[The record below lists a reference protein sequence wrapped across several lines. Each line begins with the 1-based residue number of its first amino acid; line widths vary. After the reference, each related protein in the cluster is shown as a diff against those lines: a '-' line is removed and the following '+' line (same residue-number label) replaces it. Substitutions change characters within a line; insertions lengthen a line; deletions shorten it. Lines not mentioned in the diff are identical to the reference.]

1 MQPQASL
8 GEARPAYDIAA
19 EAYWY
24 AAYTCPNHEKKVAE
38 QLDGRGIEQLLPVY
52 HSIRQ
57 WKDRKVRLARP
68 LFPGYVF
75 VHIASRERLRVLEI
89 PGVARLVGFGS
100 QPARL
105 PDEDI
110 RSIQCCMTG
119 EVRVEPHPYPCVG
132 RRVRVKN
139 GPLCGLTGI
148 VVRMKNRTRLVLSID
163 LIRSAATVE
172 AEQVDLEPIQ

>member
-1 MQPQASL
+1 MQMQGSPRDPVPNHDS
-8 GEARPAYDIAA
+8 GE

-38 QLDGRGIEQLLPVY
+38 QFDRRSIEQLLPLY
-52 HSIRQ
+52 HSVRQ

-75 VHIASRERLRVLEI
+75 VRISSQQRLRVLEV
-89 PGVARLVGFGS
+89 PGVARLVGFGN

-105 PDEDI
+105 SDEDI

-119 EVRVEPHPYPCVG
+119 KVRVEPYPYPCIG
-132 RRVRVKN
+132 TRVRVKN
-139 GPLCGLTGI
+139 GPLCGMAGV
-148 VVRMKNRTRLVLSID
+148 VVRVKNHTRLIISVD
-163 LIRSAATVE
+163 LIRSSATVE
-172 AEQVDLEPIQ
+172 AEQIDLEAMQ

>member
-1 MQPQASL
+1 MQTQLTDSK
-8 GEARPAYDIAA
+8 PAYDVGA

-38 QLDGRGIEQLLPVY
+38 QLDRRSIEQLLPVY
-52 HSIRQ
+52 YSVRQ
-57 WKDRKVRLARP
+57 WQDRKVRLARP

-75 VHIASRERLRVLEI
+75 VRIPVQQRLRVLEV

-100 QPARL
+100 EPARL

-110 RSIQCCMTG
+110 RSIQCCMAG
-119 EVRVEPHPYPCVG
+119 EVSVEPFPYACIG

-139 GPLCGLTGI
+139 GPLCGLTGV
-148 VVRMKNRTRLVLSID
+148 VVRLKNRTRLVLSID
-163 LIRSAATVE
+163 LIRSSATME
-172 AEQVDLEPIQ
+172 ADQIDVEPIQ

>member
-8 GEARPAYDIAA
+8 GEPLTAHDIAA
-19 EAYWY
+19 EVYWFV
-24 AAYTCPNHEKKVAE
+24 AYTCPNREKKVAE
-38 QLDGRGIEQLLPVY
+38 QLDRRNIEQLLPVY

-75 VHIASRERLRVLEI
+75 VRIASRERLRVLEI
-89 PGVARLVGFGS
+89 PGVARIVGFGNE
-100 QPARL
+100 PARL
-105 PDEDI
+105 RDEDI
-110 RSIQCCMTG
+110 RSIQCCMSG

-148 VVRMKNRTRLVLSID
+148 VVRVKNCTRLVLSID

-172 AEQVDLEPIQ
+172 AEQTDLEPIQ

>member
-1 MQPQASL
+1 MQTQLSL
-8 GEARPAYDIAA
+8 QDPLPAHDIDNGTH
-19 EAYWY
+19 WY

-38 QLDGRGIEQLLPVY
+38 QLDRRSIEQLLPLY
-52 HSIRQ
+52 HAMRQ

-75 VHIASRERLRVLEI
+75 VRIASQQQLRVLEV
-89 PGVARLVGFGS
+89 PGVARLVGFGN

-119 EVRVEPHPYPCVG
+119 EARVEPYPYTSVG
-132 RRVRVKN
+132 RRVRVKS
-139 GPLCGLTGI
+139 GPLCGLTGV
-148 VVRMKNRTRLVLSID
+148 VVRLKNRTRLVLSID
-163 LIRSAATVE
+163 LIRSSATVE
-172 AEQVDLEPIQ
+172 AEQIDVEPLD

>member
-1 MQPQASL
+1 MQTQLSL
-8 GEARPAYDIAA
+8 RDSLPAYDIGV

-38 QLDGRGIEQLLPVY
+38 QLDRRNIEQLLPLY

-75 VHIASRERLRVLEI
+75 VRIPARQRLRVLEV
-89 PGVARLVGFGS
+89 PGVARLVGFGNE
-100 QPARL
+100 PARL

-110 RSIQCCMTG
+110 RSIQCCMAG
-119 EVRVEPHPYPCVG
+119 EVRVEPYPYPCIG
-132 RRVRVKN
+132 KRVRVKN
-139 GPLCGLTGI
+139 GPLCGLTGF
-148 VVRMKNRTRLVLSID
+148 VVRAKNRTRLVLSID
-163 LIRSAATVE
+163 LIRSSATVE
-172 AEQVDLEPIQ
+172 AEQIDVEPMQ